1 MAAGRVVLLFTLFC
15 YHTKGQG
22 NESDIN
28 RCPHDSDEIR
38 CCSGYREINGTC
50 TECVGFNGEGCKFH
64 CPPMYYGSRCSQ
76 MCNCTTYQQCNQ
88 FVGCLPIL
96 VEDQN
101 NETCG
106 DLLWIVL
113 GLSVSQIIIFVF
125 CVTTLCLK
133 CCRLPPQRIKP
144 ALSHDTDQQNVTLR
158 GLKETDSKNLTYGGN
173 SNHLGIPQDEN
184 ANGNHYQTVKLQSE
198 PSEIQP
204 NFYDTSATVERIRG
218 HGGHNWSTINKT
230 FPGSTISTAPNKA
243 TVQPENGINLTTP
256 RPYSFV
262 KQNAVLAS
270 QQNAPQ
276 ELMAIWGRTSIH
288 DCTFCDTDLCR
299 LNRRTVLSNYL
310 WQARDQM

>member
-1 MAAGRVVLLFTLFC
+1 MAAGRIVLLFTLFFH
-15 YHTKGQG
+15 HTKGQG

-28 RCPHDSDEIR
+28 RCPQLGGENR

-50 TECVGFNGEGCKFH
+50 TENTSHFDLYHPTGN
-64 CPPMYYGSRCSQ
+64 
-76 MCNCTTYQQCNQ
+76 T
-88 FVGCLPIL
+88 
-96 VEDQN
+96 D
-101 NETCG
+101 CG

-144 ALSHDTDQQNVTLR
+144 ALGHDTDQQNVTLR
-158 GLKETDSKNLTYGGN
+158 GLKETDSNNLLTYGGN
-173 SNHLGIPQDEN
+173 SNHLVIPQDEN

-204 NFYDTSATVERIRG
+204 NIYDTSATVERIRG
-218 HGGHNWSTINKT
+218 HVGNNWNTINKT
-230 FPGSTISTAPNKA
+230 FPGSTISTVPNKA

-276 ELMAIWGRTSIH
+276 GEYFT
-288 DCTFCDTDLCR
+288 
-299 LNRRTVLSNYL
+299 LSP
-310 WQARDQM
+310 M

>member
-22 NESDIN
+22 NESVIN
-28 RCPHDSDEIR
+28 RCPQPDGENR

-50 TECVGFNGEGCKFH
+50 TECVGFNGVGCKFH
-64 CPPMYYGSRCSQ
+64 CPPMYYGSQCSQ
-76 MCNCTTYQQCNQ
+76 KCNCTTYQQCNQ

-96 VEDQN
+96 VEENTSHFDLYHPTGN
-101 NETCG
+101 TDCG

-144 ALSHDTDQQNVTLR
+144 ALGHDTDQQNVTLR
-158 GLKETDSKNLTYGGN
+158 GLKETDSNNLLTYGGN

-204 NFYDTSATVERIRG
+204 NIYDTSATVERIRG
-218 HGGHNWSTINKT
+218 HVGNNWNTINKT
-230 FPGSTISTAPNKA
+230 FPGSTISTVPNKA

-276 ELMAIWGRTSIH
+276 GEYFT
-288 DCTFCDTDLCR
+288 
-299 LNRRTVLSNYL
+299 LSP
-310 WQARDQM
+310 M